1 MRDTR
6 DPRSDA
12 ELLAAGP
19 EDADAFAIFYRR
31 HVGHVL
37 TLARRHARPDE
48 AGDLVAEVFASAL
61 VHRRRFDP
69 ARGSAGAWLAG
80 IARHKLADARR
91 RGALDVRL
99 TRRLGIHTPALAVD
113 PELGFEVPELLEG
126 LPPDQRRA
134 VEDRVLDDKPY
145 VEVAREHAVS
155 EPTVRKRVSR
165 ALGTLRARMEE
176 DHQ

>member
-1 MRDTR
+1 MRDMR
-6 DPRSDA
+6 DLRSDA

-19 EDADAFAIFYRR
+19 DDADAFAIFYRR
-31 HVGHVL
+31 HVGDVL
-37 TLARRHARPDE
+37 ALARRHARPDE

-69 ARGSAGAWLAG
+69 ARGAAGAWLAG

-99 TRRLGIHTPALAVD
+99 TRRLGLHPPALAVD
-113 PELGFEVPELLEG
+113 AEVDLEAPELLEG
-126 LPPDQRRA
+126 LPLDQRRA
-134 VEDRVLDDKPY
+134 VEDRVLADKPY
-145 VEVAREHAVS
+145 VQVAREHAVS

-165 ALGTLRARMEE
+165 ALSTLRARMEE
-176 DHQ
+176 SQQ